1 MRGDAHCGTEFGL
14 FVIKGIAF
22 RFNGALGFGGGR
34 RLRART
40 HHLSGLIG
48 GGVCKHAPCA
58 ESTGIAAVLGLVE
71 DEAARAWYLGQAEW
85 LEVPAGGRTFWLLVG
100 VVCLENRKACL
111 SLSFVQFVVV
121 CYGARWG

>member
-58 ESTGIAAVLGLVE
+58 ESTGIAAVLVLAM
-71 DEAARAWYLGQAEW
+71 DESARAWFLGPAVG
-85 LEVPAGGRTFWLLVG
+85 LEVPAGGRTLWLPVG
-100 VVCLENRKACL
+100 VLTLRADE
-111 SLSFVQFVVV
+111 
-121 CYGARWG
+121 